1 MKIALSIGHSPKDG
15 GAETYD
21 KKYSEYS
28 FWKHHLPLLQKEL
41 QQMDLLFVLLREEN
55 QTDGINQE
63 DN

>member
-28 FWKHHLPLLQKEL
+28 FWKHHLPLLQK
-41 QQMDLLFVLLREEN
+41 
-55 QTDGINQE
+55 
-63 DN
+63 